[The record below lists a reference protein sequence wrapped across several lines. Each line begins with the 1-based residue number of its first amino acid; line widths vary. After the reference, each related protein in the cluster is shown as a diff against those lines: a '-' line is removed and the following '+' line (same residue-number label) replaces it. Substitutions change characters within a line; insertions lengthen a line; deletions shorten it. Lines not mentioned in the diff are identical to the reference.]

1 MELRM
6 SAKERDRLKLVVQV
20 EQKQLSRRQ
29 AAELLGLSERQ
40 MGRVL
45 QRYRAEG
52 DAGLVH
58 RLRGRRSNRKIG
70 ERLRG
75 RVVKRLRTRYSG
87 FGPTLACEQLKER
100 DGVCVSRETVRQW
113 MVEEGLWE
121 PRSARV
127 QHRAWRERRA
137 CFGELVQM
145 DTSEHDW
152 FEGRGE
158 RAVLITL
165 IDDATSRVF
174 MRFYPSDTGAANRE
188 MVRDYIRRY
197 GRPRALYT
205 DKASHFVQNRPSD
218 LEEDLAGAP
227 AQTQLGRG
235 LSELGIEHIRAHS
248 PQAKGRVER
257 CFGTCQDRLVKLLR
271 LEGISDIASAN
282 AYLDQVFVPEWN
294 RRFARQAREAVDAHR
309 SRRGFDLEAILSH
322 QERRSVANDYTVKHR
337 GVRYQIARESVTGG
351 LRRARVTVEE
361 RLDGAI
367 RLRWRERY
375 LKHRALPAVAAVGLR
390 PPSASAGKGRT
401 RREPTGWK
409 PGPDHPWR
417 KPNRRTLLHCAKQDI
432 PTLR

>member
-1 MELRM
+1 M
-6 SAKERDRLKLVVQV
+6 SARERDRLKLVAQV
-20 EQKQLSRRQ
+20 ELKQLTRRR

-45 QRYRAEG
+45 ERYRTEG

-70 ERLRG
+70 EKLRA
-75 RVVKRLRTRYSG
+75 RVVKRLRTRYAG

-100 DGVCVSRETVRQW
+100 DGLCVSRETVRQW
-113 MVEEGLWE
+113 MVEEGLWTV
-121 PRSARV
+121 RSTRV
-127 QHRAWRERRA
+127 HHRAWRERRA

-158 RAVLITL
+158 KAVLITL

-205 DKASHFVQNRPSD
+205 DKASHFVQNQPSD
-218 LEEDLAGAP
+218 VEEDLAGVE
-227 AQTQLGRG
+227 AQTQLGRA
-235 LSELGIEHIRAHS
+235 LSELDIEHIRAHS

-282 AYLDQVFVPEWN
+282 AYLEQAFIPEWN
-294 RRFARQAREAVDAHR
+294 RRFAQQPREAVDAHR
-309 SRRGFDLEAILSH
+309 PRRGFDLDAILSH
-322 QERRSVANDYTVKHR
+322 QARRCVTNDYTVKYK
-337 GVRYQIARESVTGG
+337 GVRYQIDRESVTGG
-351 LRRARVTVEE
+351 LRRSRVMVEE
-361 RLDGAI
+361 RLDGTI
-367 RLRWRERY
+367 RLRWRDRY
-375 LKHRALPAVAAVGLR
+375 LKHRALPAAAAVGLR
-390 PPSASAGKGRT
+390 PPSASAGKART

-409 PGPDHPWR
+409 PGPDHPWN
-417 KPNRRTLLHCAKQDI
+417 KPNRRTLLHCAK
-432 PTLR
+432 